1 MDDDA
6 VALHERR
13 GGCGELPE
21 TVDFQR
27 NVLIIIAQSDIGA
40 ALTSGVDL
48 RDLPGHPNRWPP
60 FDGHMEFLAEQTY
73 RPGVVSSGFA
83 GQSWQRFA
91 VRLRCRVCNPGSKS

>member
-27 NVLIIIAQSDIGA
+27 NVLIIVAQCDVGA

-48 RDLPGHPNRWPP
+48 RDLPGRLT
-60 FDGHMEFLAEQTY
+60 GQGLSA
-73 RPGVVSSGFA
+73 VVSPASRGSGLLFGCAA
-83 GQSWQRFA
+83 GG
-91 VRLRCRVCNPGSKS
+91 V